1 MTKSKIPT
9 KADGFY
15 AEALLKASCIQA
27 AGRIVSSRVGPGIGA
42 NAAAEE
48 VALLAYRLYD
58 KYVQDAQTRG
68 QGD

>member
-1 MTKSKIPT
+1 MTQVSIPT

-15 AEALLKASCIQA
+15 AEALIKASCIQA
-27 AGRIVSSRVGPGIGA
+27 AGRIVASRVGPGIGA

-58 KYVQDAQTRG
+58 KYVEDARVRG
-68 QGD
+68 QDS

>member
-1 MTKSKIPT
+1 MAKANVSTKV
-9 KADGFY
+9 DGFY
-15 AEALLKASCIQA
+15 AEALLKSSCIQA

-58 KYVQDAQTRG
+58 KYVHDAQTRG
-68 QGD
+68 QGN